1 MITSG
6 KKKSCIL
13 DPIPVTLLSACL
25 DPLLPVITNMVNLSL
40 RNGYFAD
47 AWKTAVVQPLLKKPG
62 LDLLFKNF
70 RPISNLQFV
79 SKLTERVVANQIQCH
94 MIKNNLFPQLQSAYR
109 SHHSTETALLK
120 VKNDLL
126 MNMNKGQ
133 VSLLVLLDLS
143 AAFDT
148 VDHRILL
155 KTLQTKLG
163 VCGSALSWF
172 KSYLEGR
179 SQRICIKETLSQ
191 PFDLK
196 WGVPQGSCLGPL
208 LFTIYSSDLF
218 SILESHLPTAH
229 AYADD
234 TQLYLSF
241 SPSVGTGEVDAVTA
255 IENCIQDIRQW
266 MCVRKL
272 MLNDDKTEFLLVGTR
287 KQLTKVS
294 IDGVTRSQ
302 GL

>member
-1 MITSG
+1 MQSDRSLPPHTDVSLLANDMGEIFITKIANIRLKLDGISPSHLLSTPEPELVSEFSDNVLSDFQCQTVEAIRDMITSG

-120 VKNDLL
+120 VK
-126 MNMNKGQ
+126 KTIC
-133 VSLLVLLDLS
+133 S
-143 AAFDT
+143 
-148 VDHRILL
+148 RI
-155 KTLQTKLG
+155 
-163 VCGSALSWF
+163 
-172 KSYLEGR
+172 
-179 SQRICIKETLSQ
+179 
-191 PFDLK
+191 
-196 WGVPQGSCLGPL
+196 
-208 LFTIYSSDLF
+208 
-218 SILESHLPTAH
+218 
-229 AYADD
+229 
-234 TQLYLSF
+234 
-241 SPSVGTGEVDAVTA
+241 
-255 IENCIQDIRQW
+255 
-266 MCVRKL
+266 
-272 MLNDDKTEFLLVGTR
+272 
-287 KQLTKVS
+287 
-294 IDGVTRSQ
+294 
-302 GL
+302 

>member
-1 MITSG
+1 M
-6 KKKSCIL
+6 
-13 DPIPVTLLSACL
+13 TLLSACL

-40 RNGYFAD
+40 RTGYFAD
-47 AWKTAVVQPLLKKPG
+47 AWKTAVVHPLLKKPG
-62 LDLLFKNF
+62 LDLLFKNS

-126 MNMNKGQ
+126 MNMNKGH

-148 VDHRILL
+148 VDHKILL
-155 KTLQTKLG
+155 KTLQIKLG

-172 KSYLEGR
+172 KSYLERR

-191 PFDLK
+191 SFAVGCTSRFLSRSAFVYYLLK
-196 WGVPQGSCLGPL
+196 
-208 LFTIYSSDLF
+208 
-218 SILESHLPTAH
+218 
-229 AYADD
+229 
-234 TQLYLSF
+234 
-241 SPSVGTGEVDAVTA
+241 
-255 IENCIQDIRQW
+255 
-266 MCVRKL
+266 
-272 MLNDDKTEFLLVGTR
+272 
-287 KQLTKVS
+287 
-294 IDGVTRSQ
+294 
-302 GL
+302 